1 MLAIATAIIVTR
13 VSTTQDMAAHIGE
26 QVGLSRAWL
35 PVSAVL
41 FLIGFVP
48 GMPNALFLT
57 AAFIAGTMVL
67 YAAREQAAPDEIATL
82 EAAQR

>member
-1 MLAIATAIIVTR
+1 MPEKSLINIGKIATAIIVTR

-57 AAFIAGTMVL
+57 AASLAG
-67 YAAREQAAPDEIATL
+67 AIG
-82 EAAQR
+82 